1 MPKPFFISLDGLD
14 GTGKTTQL
22 NLLAETLRS
31 EGRTVTIAT
40 DPGGTELGAKL
51 REILLFGRQNAMAN
65 RTEALLFM
73 ASRAELIEKVIRP
86 ALHRGEI
93 VLSDRFLLANVV
105 YQGHAGGLE
114 PQDLWNLGHFCTAGI
129 QPDLIL
135 LLDLPV
141 EVAKARRKP
150 GAADRVESRGD
161 DYFEKVRS
169 GFLMEAAQ
177 CPDTI
182 RVVSADGSVEEVR
195 GRIEGEVKSALANLR

>member
-31 EGRTVTIAT
+31 EGRTVTVCT
-40 DPGGTELGAKL
+40 DPGGTEIGAKL

-73 ASRAELIEKVIRP
+73 ASRSELIEKVIRP
-86 ALHRGEI
+86 ALNRGEI

-105 YQGHAGGLE
+105 YQGHAGGLDH
-114 PQDLWNLGHFCTAGI
+114 QDLWNLGQFCTGGI

-135 LLDLPV
+135 LLDLSV
-141 EVAKARRKP
+141 QVAKARRKP

-161 DYFEKVRS
+161 DYFEKVRN
-169 GFLMEAAQ
+169 GFLTEASKR
-177 CPDTI
+177 PETI
-182 RVVSADGSVEEVR
+182 RVLSAEGTVDEVR
-195 GRIEGEVKSALANLR
+195 ERIYFEVHRRL